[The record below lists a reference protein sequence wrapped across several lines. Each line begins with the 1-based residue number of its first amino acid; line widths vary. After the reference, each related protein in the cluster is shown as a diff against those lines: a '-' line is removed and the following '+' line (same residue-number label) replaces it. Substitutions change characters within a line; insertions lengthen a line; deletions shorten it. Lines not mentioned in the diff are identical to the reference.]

1 MASVEVRIRTKPQ
14 KPVPKGSKG
23 NRNRALKNTAAELPP
38 SYDQALM
45 LPEHIVLEHI
55 LSEENP
61 VATGAQAEFIP
72 SILSRMGSD
81 KRRTSIPERADEDDD
96 DAPVEAYD
104 DDNDSYSVDDEAFEP
119 YEEDQDT
126 IERSATL
133 NSEPRDENLQDTSSV
148 SHVQNT
154 EPSDSDDSSEHQGSG
169 CEDDDEHSASEQ
181 EKPPTIMYDEHTY
194 TLITQLRVANKN
206 LTSEVRRLKK
216 QLESAQ
222 SQNKA
227 LEHSVR
233 TLTMD
238 LTMHKQ
244 TIRAFQTGKRDDDVA
259 IPRRHQ
265 SMHRRPRTTPTLPIS
280 VDLCDDRAHYSS
292 SRKINSPW
300 TPAAVGRSSSH
311 PSPSQRSP
319 ARRHVRNLCE
329 ETGSPQQHEEM
340 VIKLMKLERERHEAQ
355 ARNEHQLASYSH
367 ELSRLERQLEQAHR
381 QVQEKDN
388 RLRLQKVR
396 HLYASSS
403 MSQTIP
409 RQDPPT
415 ATSGNQ
421 TQAPTKSVLS
431 DDLWTDLLPS
441 HGYDRLG
448 HRVNTTFSSHIGAA
462 FEQLLSHQLTSF
474 HDHGLD
480 GSTRDWLREV
490 RACGAQMLQLHN
502 SFQSMGRTLQ
512 RLAEC
517 SNVYKLAEIFASE
530 CCKLLKAE
538 QSLVFIVD
546 PAEQEFWCRIP
557 RVTDGKEMNTVRSKL
572 MPFATPCP
580 TAPRH
585 ASSDASTVDD
595 SHSNA
600 RPGLPCGLASM
611 VYHTKRPLLLLAG
624 YITKH
629 PCYSSGM
636 DNTDRFIAHT
646 SVSTLLVPILH
657 HGVVQGVVQL
667 CGKTTQ
673 IEALGLSIALE
684 KCDSFTCE
692 DELILTMLSHF
703 VSGILPKVTYFTEV
717 ESNKLNE
724 ETLLQLAPEIFTCLR
739 FEDLGKIIIQNAKDI
754 LDADRCSLFVAD
766 NTDRTLH
773 NWQSDINGTGVEVYL
788 DAKKTGMTIP
798 FGYGIVGLVA
808 ETWQPIN
815 IVDAY
820 EDPRFNSSWDQKTK
834 YRTKSMLT
842 VPILTTAVR
851 KHKRRRSIST
861 GAGQKQQHP
870 ASESAD
876 SGEPLIK
883 QSLLGVVQV
892 INKSG
897 GAPFRAKDEFLLQT
911 ISKLIA
917 LAIENSQLFQKNQE
931 LCRNVGKLISGGDM
945 VEAMIS
951 LSASVEELLGVERA
965 AVYVYDTHTQDMV
978 TFHPKRRHKIMVKEA
993 VYRHALFG
1001 EAVVQKKLVIV
1012 NDLTTVSNF
1021 NAYVDSIAG
1030 CVARNLLFAPLLVD
1044 DDSESGSGPK
1054 LLGMIHLVNTK
1065 GRKINFDRHDLF
1077 LSIVTNLCASV
1088 LSSIIEKQMMLRQK
1102 EQSTQLLDTS
1112 MSFFKEMSPIGIIN
1126 AVYNA
1131 CASIFNVEKAHLF
1144 LWEGD
1149 RRHMWTSKLSP
1160 TAEANAAYAAAVS
1173 SNVSSSLVL
1182 TPMGS
1187 ANGQATSLTTATMN
1201 LIPSLGSQTRRISV
1215 LTDQTIRVPT
1225 TEGLLEQVLVKGVT
1239 IIIRQ
1244 WITASDSSNPS
1255 EESSNT
1261 DQVERRVPLLAPS
1274 NSVRSGQNK
1283 YTLQASASDERNGFI
1298 KHSVVAC
1305 PVWDNYG
1312 LDIIGV
1318 LVLLFQKGRAPLD
1331 GELANLPI
1339 LSRQISGAM
1348 NVCGDL
1354 SGVSSRCKQLQNQV
1368 ELSMRRPDHIMSLTL
1383 SARGHL
1389 ASYSEPLNGGTSV
1402 FSASGMAASVNST
1415 TALNI
1420 GISKLLPMD
1429 DDGHRWV
1436 FQLSGVPLQQM
1447 KADHYVQWIGK
1458 DLPATPSVL
1467 FDKMRTDIQSVYMR
1481 KECVTGVI
1489 DRRYSKVSED
1499 KRYSLGGADAV
1510 SKSSLY
1516 RLLEVK
1522 FRCLLWDFVD
1532 DAWQIDLQKAC
1543 ALFDRVNGIVDT
1555 TKRTD
1560 QTSSCQSIHLVSTK
1574 SLERVLAGLS
1584 HNLLL
1589 TQVELE
1595 LLHEQFADRA
1605 TNLIDVEHM
1614 LRTLAPQIKVVPFF
1628 RYEIVPVLDPIMHT
1642 VVNIHVLLTAL
1653 T

>member
-1 MASVEVRIRTKPQ
+1 MTSVEVKIRMKPPQ
-14 KPVPKGSKG
+14 SVPKGS
-23 NRNRALKNTAAELPP
+23 NRNRNRILKDSVADPPP
-38 SYDQALM
+38 SYDEALM
-45 LPEHIVLEHI
+45 LPDRVVLEDVP
-55 LSEENP
+55 SD
-61 VATGAQAEFIP
+61 ATAVLAQIEHVP
-72 SILSRMGSD
+72 SVLGRMGSD
-81 KRRTSIPERADEDDD
+81 KRRISIPERADKDDD
-96 DAPVEAYD
+96 DTRVEEYE
-104 DDNDSYSVDDEAFEP
+104 DDNEGYSVDDEAFEA
-119 YEEDQDT
+119 YEED
-126 IERSATL
+126 L
-133 NSEPRDENLQDTSSV
+133 NSVSGAIYSENQDNSALP
-148 SHVQNT
+148 HAQGIELN
-154 EPSDSDDSSEHQGSG
+154 ESDDSSTHESSDG
-169 CEDDDEHSASEQ
+169 EDDGCFTSEQ
-181 EKPPTIMYDEHTY
+181 AKSSTVVYDEHTY
-194 TLITQLRVANKN
+194 FLISQLRTANKN

-222 SQNKA
+222 SRNKS
-227 LEHSVR
+227 LERSVR
-233 TLTMD
+233 TLTKD
-238 LTMHKQ
+238 LTMLKQ
-244 TIRAFQTGKRDDDVA
+244 TIRAFQTGKRDDDA
-259 IPRRHQ
+259 TSPRQ
-265 SMHRRPRTTPTLPIS
+265 NGIMRRKSRATPTLPMFAGPYE
-280 VDLCDDRAHYSS
+280 DRAPSGFS
-292 SRKINSPW
+292 KIINSPW
-300 TPAAVGRSSSH
+300 APVSRSSSL
-311 PSPSQRSP
+311 PSPSHGSP
-319 ARRHVRNLCE
+319 ARRYIRTSCE
-329 ETGSPQQHEEM
+329 EISIPQHHEEM
-340 VIKLMKLERERHEAQ
+340 MIKLRMLEKERHEAH
-355 ARNEHQLASYSH
+355 ARNAHQLANYSH

-403 MSQTIP
+403 ISQAI
-409 RQDPPT
+409 RREDPPT
-415 ATSGNQ
+415 AVSGNQ
-421 TQAPTKSVLS
+421 SQTRIKSMLS
-431 DDLWTDLLPS
+431 DDLWADLLPP
-441 HGYDRLG
+441 HEYDHQG
-448 HRVNTTFSSHIGAA
+448 HRVNTTFSSHIGVA
-462 FEQLLSHQLTSF
+462 FEQLLSHQLTAF
-474 HDHGLD
+474 HDHALD
-480 GSTRDWLREV
+480 GSTRDWLQEV
-490 RACGAQMLQLHN
+490 RACGTQMLQLHN

-517 SNVYKLAEIFASE
+517 SNVYKLAEVFASE
-530 CCKLLKAE
+530 CCKLLQAE
-538 QSLVFIVD
+538 QTLVFIVD
-546 PAEQEFWCRIP
+546 TTEEEFWCRVP

-572 MPFATPCP
+572 MPFATPISRSS
-580 TAPRH
+580 RH
-585 ASSDASTVDD
+585 SSSDSLTGDD
-595 SHSNA
+595 SS

-624 YITKH
+624 HITKH
-629 PCYSSGM
+629 PCYSSAM
-636 DNTDRFIAHT
+636 DNTDRLIAHT
-646 SVSTLLVPILH
+646 SVSSLLVPILH
-657 HGVVQGVVQL
+657 HGVVQGIVQL
-667 CGKTTQ
+667 CGKTTH

-684 KCDSFTCE
+684 KCDSFSRE
-692 DELILTMLSHF
+692 DQLILTLLSHF

-773 NWQSDINGTGVEVYL
+773 NWQSDINGTGVEVYS
-788 DAKKTGMTIP
+788 DAKKVGMTIP

-851 KHKRRRSIST
+851 KHRRRRSIRGEQDRST
-861 GAGQKQQHP
+861 SAGENQYQP
-870 ASESAD
+870 SDPVEST
-876 SGEPLIK
+876 EPMIK

-945 VEAMIS
+945 IEAMIS

-993 VYRHALFG
+993 VYRQALFG
-1001 EAVVQKKLVIV
+1001 EAVAHKKLLIV
-1012 NDLTTVSNF
+1012 NDLTAVSNF

-1030 CVARNLLFAPLLVD
+1030 CVARNLLFAPLLVE
-1044 DDSESGSGPK
+1044 DDSDSASGTK

-1077 LSIVTNLCASV
+1077 LSIVTNLCTSV

-1131 CASIFNVEKAHLF
+1131 CTSIFNVEKAHLF

-1160 TAEANAAYAAAVS
+1160 TAEASAAYAAAAS
-1173 SNVSSSLVL
+1173 SNASSSLVL

-1187 ANGQATSLTTATMN
+1187 ANGQTTSLSTATVN
-1201 LIPSLGSQTRRISV
+1201 HIPSLGSQTRRISV
-1215 LTDQTIRVPT
+1215 LTDQTLRVPT

-1239 IIIRQ
+1239 IIIKQ
-1244 WITASDSSNPS
+1244 WITPNDGSNPADESSNP
-1255 EESSNT
+1255 
-1261 DQVERRVPLLAPS
+1261 DQVEHRVPLV
-1274 NSVRSGQNK
+1274 NSVRSSQSK
-1283 YTLQASASDERNGFI
+1283 YTSQASASDERNGFT

-1312 LDIIGV
+1312 LDIVGV
-1318 LVLLFQKGRAPLD
+1318 LVLFFQKGRAPVD

-1339 LSRQISGAM
+1339 LTRQISGAL

-1354 SGVSSRCKQLQNQV
+1354 SGISSRCKQLQSQV

-1389 ASYSEPLNGGTSV
+1389 ASYSEPVNGGTGV
-1402 FSASGMAASVNST
+1402 FSESAMMSSLNST

-1420 GISKLLPMD
+1420 GISSLLSMD

-1436 FQLSGVPLQQM
+1436 FQLSGVKLQQM
-1447 KADHYVQWIGK
+1447 KSDHYIQWIGK
-1458 DLPATPSVL
+1458 DLPATPSVI

-1481 KECVTGVI
+1481 KESVTGVI
-1489 DRRYSKVSED
+1489 DRRRTKPPEYKTEAMSESNLNRPLEI
-1499 KRYSLGGADAV
+1499 KIR
-1510 SKSSLY
+1510 
-1516 RLLEVK
+1516 RLLWEY
-1522 FRCLLWDFVD
+1522 VD
-1532 DAWQIDLQKAC
+1532 DAWQIDLQRAC
-1543 ALFDRVNGIVDT
+1543 AIFDSVNSLVDT
-1555 TKRTD
+1555 TKRSD
-1560 QTSSCQSIHLVSTK
+1560 QTTHFQPVHLVSTQN
-1574 SLERVLAGLS
+1574 LEGVLSGLS
-1584 HNLLL
+1584 RNLLL
-1589 TQVELE
+1589 TQVELD

-1605 TNLIDVEHM
+1605 TNLIDVERM
-1614 LRTLAPQIKVVPFF
+1614 FSTLAPELKVIPFF

-1642 VVNIHVLLTAL
+1642 VVNIHILLTAL
-1653 T
+1653 M

>member
-1 MASVEVRIRTKPQ
+1 
-14 KPVPKGSKG
+14 
-23 NRNRALKNTAAELPP
+23 
-38 SYDQALM
+38 M
-45 LPEHIVLEHI
+45 LPERVVLE
-55 LSEENP
+55 LAPSDENP
-61 VATGAQAEFIP
+61 VAAAAQADFIP

-81 KRRTSIPERADEDDD
+81 KRRIPERADEEDDD
-96 DAPVEAYD
+96 GPVEAYD
-104 DDNDSYSVDDEAFEP
+104 DEAYSVDDEAFEP

-133 NSEPRDENLQDTSSV
+133 RLESQDDHSRDTSSL
-148 SHVQNT
+148 SHAENP
-154 EPSDSDDSSEHQGSG
+154 EPDDSDDSSEHQGSDS
-169 CEDDDEHSASEQ
+169 EDDDGYSASEH
-181 EKPPTIMYDEHTY
+181 EKPPAVMYDERTY
-194 TLITQLRVANKN
+194 SLITQLRAANKN

-244 TIRAFQTGKRDDDVA
+244 TIRAFQTGKRDDDAA
-259 IPRRHQ
+259 IPRRHLL
-265 SMHRRPRTTPTLPIS
+265 MHRRPRTTPTLPVF
-280 VDLCDDRAHYSS
+280 VDPYDDRAHYGS

-300 TPAAVGRSSSH
+300 APVPVDRSSSL

-319 ARRHVRNLCE
+319 ARRHVRTSSE
-329 ETGSPQQHEEM
+329 EASSPRQHEEI
-340 VIKLMKLERERHEAQ
+340 VIKLRKLERERHDTQ
-355 ARNEHQLASYSH
+355 ARNAHQLANYSH

-381 QVQEKDN
+381 QVQERDN
-388 RLRLQKVR
+388 RLRLRKVR
-396 HLYASSS
+396 NLYASLSV
-403 MSQTIP
+403 SQTIP
-409 RQDPPT
+409 HQDPPT

-421 TQAPTKSVLS
+421 TQMPTKSVLS

-474 HDHGLD
+474 HDHALD
-480 GSTRDWLREV
+480 RSTRDWLREV
-490 RACGAQMLQLHN
+490 RACGTQMLQLHN

-517 SNVYKLAEIFASE
+517 SNVYRLAEIFASE
-530 CCKLLKAE
+530 CCKLLQAE

-580 TAPRH
+580 TAPRRS
-585 ASSDASTVDD
+585 SSDASATGD
-595 SHSNA
+595 SHNNTRS
-600 RPGLPCGLASM
+600 GLPCGLASM

-624 YITKH
+624 HIMKH
-629 PCYSSGM
+629 PCYSSAM

-646 SVSTLLVPILH
+646 SVSTLLMPILH
-657 HGVVQGVVQL
+657 HGEVQGVVQL

-692 DELILTMLSHF
+692 DQSILTMLSHF

-773 NWQSDINGTGVEVYL
+773 NWQSDINGTGVEVHS
-788 DAKKTGMTIP
+788 DARKTGMTIP

-842 VPILTTAVR
+842 VPILTTSVR

-861 GAGQKQQHP
+861 GAGQQQQQQHP
-870 ASESAD
+870 ASEATD

-965 AVYVYDTHTQDMV
+965 AVYVFDTHTQDMV

-1001 EAVVQKKLVIV
+1001 EAVVQKELVIV

-1077 LSIVTNLCASV
+1077 LSIVTSLCASV

-1131 CASIFNVEKAHLF
+1131 CTSIFNVEKAHLF

-1160 TAEANAAYAAAVS
+1160 TAEANAAYAAAIS

-1215 LTDQTIRVPT
+1215 LTDQTLRVPT

-1244 WITASDSSNPS
+1244 WITASDSSNVS
-1255 EESSNT
+1255 EEASST
-1261 DQVERRVPLLAPS
+1261 DQVERRVHLLTPL

-1283 YTLQASASDERNGFI
+1283 YTSQASASDERNGFI

-1339 LSRQISGAM
+1339 LSRQISGAL

-1354 SGVSSRCKQLQNQV
+1354 SGVSSRCKQLQSQL
-1368 ELSMRRPDHIMSLTL
+1368 ELSMRRPDHVMSLTL

-1389 ASYSEPLNGGTSV
+1389 ASYSEPLNGGTGV
-1402 FSASGMAASVNST
+1402 FSASAMVASVNTT

-1420 GISKLLPMD
+1420 GISTLLPMD

-1447 KADHYVQWIGK
+1447 KADHYIQWIGK
-1458 DLPATPSVL
+1458 DLPATASVL

-1481 KECVTGVI
+1481 KESVTGVI
-1489 DRRYSKVSED
+1489 DRRSAKGVED
-1499 KRYSLGGADAV
+1499 KRDSVGDSGAA
-1510 SKSSLY
+1510 SKSSLPWP
-1516 RLLEVK
+1516 LEVK
-1522 FRCLLWDFVD
+1522 IRRLLWDFVD
-1532 DAWQIDLQKAC
+1532 DAWQINLERAC
-1543 ALFDRVNGIVDT
+1543 ALFDSVNGILDTT
-1555 TKRTD
+1555 TKRAD
-1560 QTSSCQSIHLVSTK
+1560 QATPYQPIHLVSTK
-1574 SLERVLAGLS
+1574 NLERVLSGLS
-1584 HNLLL
+1584 HNLQL

-1595 LLHEQFADRA
+1595 SLHEQFADRA
-1605 TNLIDVEHM
+1605 TNLIDIERM
-1614 LRTLAPQIKVVPFF
+1614 LGTLAPQLKVVPFF